1 MTYSINLQYSSKAK
15 FFINLVKK
23 RFGVKIYYTVSDEI
37 AYFECSEAKRNKI
50 EKIFEKL
57 FKKA

>member
-1 MTYSINLQYSSKAK
+1 MTYSINLQYSRKAK
-15 FFINLVKK
+15 FFINLVQK
-23 RFGVKIYYTVSDEI
+23 RFGVEIYYTDSDEI
-37 AYFECSEAKRNKI
+37 AYFECSEAKKNKI